1 MADYSRKSRVGR
13 ESRMTAPLRALIVD
27 DEPVGRQCIRL
38 LLDRDDDVTVV
49 GEAADGSTALT
60 ALAELAPDLLFLDV
74 QMPGMSGFD
83 VLERLPARRPVVIFS
98 TAYDEY
104 ALRAFEAH
112 AIDYLLKPFT
122 NGRFRD
128 ALAHAKAIARLT
140 LTDESRD
147 TGSTRPRYLEHIAVR
162 TSVGVTLIPVAQVDW
177 IEAAADYV
185 RIHTEA
191 RTFLLRSPIGQLEA
205 RLDPSAFVRVHR
217 ATIVNLAKM
226 TELKA
231 LNGEAFVALLPHG
244 VRRRVSRQGRAQLEK
259 VLGQRL

>member
-1 MADYSRKSRVGR
+1 
-13 ESRMTAPLRALIVD
+13 MTAPLRALVVD
-27 DEPVGRQCIRL
+27 DEPVARQCIRL
-38 LLDRDDDVTVV
+38 LLAPDTDVTVV
-49 GEAADGSTALT
+49 GEAADGSTALA

-74 QMPGMSGFD
+74 QMPGINGFE
-83 VLERLPARRPVVIFS
+83 VLERLPAPRRPVVIFS

-122 NGRFRD
+122 NSRFRD

-140 LTDESRD
+140 MTASSQDEPRD
-147 TGSTRPRYLEHIAVR
+147 TAGPRRTYLEHIAVR

-185 RIHTEA
+185 RIHTEP

-205 RLDPSAFVRVHR
+205 RLDPSVFVRVHR
-217 ATIVNLAKM
+217 TTIVNLARM

-231 LNGEAFVALLPHG
+231 LNGEAFIALLPHG